1 MASQYSAKTIEK
13 KWQDRW
19 LETHAGQAS
28 DESSKEKCYV
38 LDMFPYPS
46 GDGLHV
52 GHVENYTAT
61 DIYSRYKRLQGC
73 EVLHPIGWDAFGL
86 PAENYAIKTG
96 VHPDEKTHQN
106 IANFTRQ
113 IKSLGISYDWS
124 REIDTSSPEYY
135 KWTQWFFLFLYKN
148 GLAYRKQASV
158 NWCPSCQTVL
168 ANEQVVDGV
177 CERCKTEVTQ
187 KDLKQWFFK
196 ITDFIEDQKGA
207 GKDVSGLLSGLD
219 TINWPES
226 TKKAQQHWIGRSEG
240 TLVKFAIKMQ
250 ETPFVIPSVAEESS
264 EKITEV
270 EYIEVFTTRVDTIFG
285 CTYVVVAPEHPLINK
300 QLTINNK
307 QDQTINNQQS
317 TINGE
322 LHIRN
327 WEEVNQYLEA
337 TAKKTELERTELSKE
352 KTGVKLNGIEAINP
366 FTGEAVP
373 VYVADYVLGNYG
385 TGAVMAVP
393 AHDERDFAFA
403 KKYDLPIKVSVAPFF
418 STSEG
423 KDATRSN
430 MPTVRRKTAFALVKH
445 WKEDKYLCLDWEKFG
460 WHSGIIGGIE
470 EGEDPIEAALR
481 EIIEETGYKHPSFVQ
496 YVGKAMHT
504 SFFAAHKQVN
514 RYADG
519 VGMLFE
525 LKDDVWEEP
534 KEEETAN
541 HKAVWIDGDKMETF
555 LNLKNFQYMWQ
566 VLMKG
571 DECFTGDGIVV
582 KSEAFSDLTSAQ
594 AREKMTA
601 WLEEKNLG
609 EKKVNYR
616 LRDWLVS
623 RQRYWGVPIPIIYCD
638 TCGELP
644 APEESLPIKLP
655 TDVDFRPTGESP
667 LTRSESFHDVKCPK
681 CGEKARRESDTM
693 DTFVCSSWYYLRFAD
708 PHNAEVFADAEKLK
722 RWLPVDVYMGGAEH
736 TVLHLLY
743 ARFFTKVLCKYGLVD
758 FDEPFLK
765 LKHQGMV
772 LAEDGRKMS
781 KSLGNV
787 VNPDDVVKQFGADS
801 LRLYEMFMGPLEDA
815 KAWKTDNLVGPR
827 RFLEKVWR
835 MGSKITINNQQSTE
849 NDQQKAK
856 STTLQTLLHK
866 TIQKVT
872 QDIEGFHLNTV
883 ISSLMILANEMDRS
897 KDIAQEN
904 FETLL
909 LLLSPFAPHI
919 AEELWEMLGHTESI
933 FTATW
938 PKADPHFLQ
947 AQTVDI
953 VVQVNGKLRA
963 KVSVATDTAQKD
975 VEALALQD
983 EKVALHTKGKD
994 IKKIIFVPNRLMNI
1008 VV

>member
-1 MASQYSAKTIEK
+1 MTQQYSAKTIEK
-13 KWQDRW
+13 KWQERW
-19 LETHAGQAS
+19 DADNAGQVS
-28 DESSKEKCYV
+28 DQSSKEKCYV

-61 DIYSRYKRLQGC
+61 DIYARYKRLQGF

-187 KDLKQWFFK
+187 KNLKQWFFN

-207 GKDVSGLLSGLD
+207 GKDVSGLLSGLEK
-219 TINWPES
+219 INWPES
-226 TKKAQQHWIGRSEG
+226 TKKAQKHWIGRSEG
-240 TLVKFAIKMQ
+240 TLVKFAI
-250 ETPFVIPSVAEESS
+250 VACHSEQSEESLTKRTS
-264 EKITEV
+264 QENDGILRYTQDDA

-285 CTYVVVAPEHPLINK
+285 CTYVVVAPEHALL
-300 QLTINNK
+300 Q
-307 QDQTINNQQS
+307 NQESRIKNQS
-317 TINGE
+317 
-322 LHIRN
+322 
-327 WEEVNQYLEA
+327 EVLSYLEE
-337 TAKKTELERTELSKE
+337 TKKKTELERTELSKE
-352 KTGVKLNGIEAINP
+352 KTGVKLEGIEAINP

-393 AHDERDFAFA
+393 AHDERDFSFA
-403 KKYDLPIKVSVAPFF
+403 KKYDLPIKQVIIPIDGYLATTSSGLEYLKDGYYPFF
-418 STSEG
+418 
-423 KDATRSN
+423 
-430 MPTVRRKTAFALVKH
+430 
-445 WKEDKYLCLDWEKFG
+445 
-460 WHSGIIGGIE
+460 
-470 EGEDPIEAALR
+470 
-481 EIIEETGYKHPSFVQ
+481 YKHGIKVNKINK
-496 YVGKAMHT
+496 VGYRFHIPHDKIGNFKELIKQFRT
-504 SFFAAHKQVN
+504 QEIYPFF
-514 RYADG
+514 
-519 VGMLFE
+519 
-525 LKDDVWEEP
+525 
-534 KEEETAN
+534 
-541 HKAVWIDGDKMETF
+541 DGDLFNFISETVDIARAFVMEGT
-555 LNLKNFQYMWQ
+555 LKNS
-566 VLMKG
+566 G
-571 DECFTGDGIVV
+571 
-582 KSEAFSDLTSAQ
+582 AFSDLTSTQ
-594 AREKMTA
+594 AREKMTS

-609 EKKVNYR
+609 ERKVNYR

-644 APEESLPIKLP
+644 APEECLPIKLP
-655 TDVDFRPTGESP
+655 TDVDFRPMGESP

-681 CGEKARRESDTM
+681 CKEKARRESDTM

-708 PHNAEVFADAEKLK
+708 PHNTETFADAEKLK
-722 RWLPVDVYMGGAEH
+722 QWLPVDVYMGGAEH

-835 MGSKITINNQQSTE
+835 MVGKITE
-849 NDQQKAK
+849 QKSEHK
-856 STTLQTLLHK
+856 TLQILFHK

-872 QDIEGFHLNTV
+872 QDIEEFHFNTV
-883 ISSLMILANEMDRS
+883 ISSLMILANETDRQKEIA
-897 KDIAQEN
+897 KDD
-904 FETLL
+904 FEILL
-909 LLLSPFAPHI
+909 ILLAPFAPHI
-919 AEELWEMLGHTESI
+919 TEELWEMTGHAQSI
-933 FTATW
+933 FTASW
-938 PKADPHFLQ
+938 PKANPQYLQ
-947 AQTVDI
+947 TEAVDI

-963 KVSVATDTAQKD
+963 KVSVATDTLQKD

-983 EKVALHTKGKD
+983 EKVTLYTKDKD
-994 IKKIIFVPNRLMNI
+994 IKKIIFVPNRLINI
-1008 VV
+1008 VI

>member
-1 MASQYSAKTIEK
+1 MVSHYSAKTIEK

-19 LETHAGQAS
+19 EKDTASQAS
-28 DESSKEKCYV
+28 DDSEKEKCYV

-61 DIYSRYKRLQGC
+61 DIYARYKRLQGF

-135 KWTQWFFLFLYKN
+135 KWTQWFFLFLYNK

-177 CERCKTEVTQ
+177 CERCKTEVVQ
-187 KDLKQWFFK
+187 KNLKQWFFK
-196 ITDFIEDQKGA
+196 ITDFIEDQKGQ
-207 GKDVSGLLSGLD
+207 GRDVAGLLSGLEK
-219 TINWPES
+219 INWPES

-240 TLVKFAIKMQ
+240 TLVKFAINHKRDTKNK
-250 ETPFVIPSVAEESS
+250 EHG
-264 EKITEV
+264 
-270 EYIEVFTTRVDTIFG
+270 YIEVFTTRVDTIFG
-285 CTYVVVAPEHPLINK
+285 CTYVVVAPEHDFVKKL
-300 QLTINNK
+300 LSCHSRESASWRRE
-307 QDQTINNQQS
+307 S
-317 TINGE
+317 TNSPDPRVKPEDDNVCVIKNHNEVGKH
-322 LHIRN
+322 L
-327 WEEVNQYLEA
+327 EE
-337 TAKKTELERTELSKE
+337 TKKKTELERTELSKD
-352 KTGVKLNGIEAINP
+352 KTGVKLEGIEAINP

-373 VYVADYVLGNYG
+373 VFVADYVLGNYG

-393 AHDERDFAFA
+393 AHDERDFAFS
-403 KKYDLPIKVSVAPFF
+403 KKYDLPITISVAPSVENNDNECFADDGVLVNSGEF
-418 STSEG
+418 DGLTSE
-423 KDATRSN
+423 K
-430 MPTVRRKTAFALVKH
+430 
-445 WKEDKYLCLDWEKFG
+445 
-460 WHSGIIGGIE
+460 
-470 EGEDPIEAALR
+470 
-481 EIIEETGYKHPSFVQ
+481 
-496 YVGKAMHT
+496 
-504 SFFAAHKQVN
+504 
-514 RYADG
+514 
-519 VGMLFE
+519 
-525 LKDDVWEEP
+525 
-534 KEEETAN
+534 
-541 HKAVWIDGDKMETF
+541 
-555 LNLKNFQYMWQ
+555 
-566 VLMKG
+566 
-571 DECFTGDGIVV
+571 
-582 KSEAFSDLTSAQ
+582 

-601 WLEEKNLG
+601 WLEEKKLG
-609 EKKVNYR
+609 SKKVNYR

-623 RQRYWGVPIPIIYCD
+623 RQRYWGVPIPIIYCEH
-638 TCGELP
+638 CGIKDIKTKLSVNFYDQEIWNRLLSGEKTIETR
-644 APEESLPIKLP
+644 ALNPEEKERYFGNVIEGDKLAFDLKKTKERKIFRVNRIYQWKNLQELFEQKDLHKKILSKTYETLDKLKSDYDLLAPGYAEKIEKNGLVGWEVELLDIVKEVPVPEQDLPVKLP

-667 LTRSESFHDVKCPK
+667 LTRSESFHNVKCPK

-708 PHNAEVFADAEKLK
+708 PRNSEAFADAEKLK
-722 RWLPVDVYMGGAEH
+722 KWLPVDVYMGGAEH

-743 ARFFTKVLCKYGLVD
+743 ARFFTKVLCKYGLLE
-758 FDEPFLK
+758 FDEPFMK

-787 VNPDDVVKQFGADS
+787 VNPDDIVGQFGADS

-835 MGSKITINNQQSTE
+835 MGEKVTVEKSE
-849 NDQQKAK
+849 NK
-856 STTLQTLLHK
+856 TLQTLVHK
-866 TIQKVT
+866 TIQKVM
-872 QDIEGFHLNTV
+872 QDIEEFHFNTV
-883 ISSLMILANEMDRS
+883 ISSLMILSNEMDRH
-897 KDIAQEN
+897 KEIAKEN

-919 AEELWEMLGHTESI
+919 TEELWEMNGHTESI
-933 FTATW
+933 FVSVW
-938 PKADPHFLQ
+938 PQANPAFLRDE
-947 AQTVDI
+947 TVDI

-963 KVSVATDTAQKD
+963 KIPVDADAKRQD
-975 VEALALQD
+975 VEALAMQD
-983 EKVALHTKGKD
+983 EKVILYTRGKT
-994 IKKIIFVPNRLMNI
+994 IKKVIFVPNRLMNI